1 MKNDHFSKIVNEQ
14 IQNIA
19 LEIQSKMKAD
29 LTINNQDAAMAQV
42 EQRQQALDNQPAHM
56 RSEQAVGM
64 STNASQLGE
73 NNQPQTENA
82 NTFAHDQ
89 TASTENVANTPNF
102 NDNSVS
108 N

>member
-1 MKNDHFSKIVNEQ
+1 
-14 IQNIA
+14 
-19 LEIQSKMKAD
+19 MKAD
-29 LTINNQDAAMAQV
+29 LSLNNQDAGMTQV
-42 EQRQQALDNQPAHM
+42 EQRQQAPDNQPAHM

-64 STNASQLGE
+64 SANAPQLGE
-73 NNQPQTENA
+73 NNQSKAENA
-82 NTFAHDQ
+82 NSFAHDQ